1 MTEITLLPGRP
12 GAALIARF
20 VAESLLDYP
29 LVDGI
34 DARLQAWSTGEGCW
48 VVAFTPD
55 GAAGI
60 ACLVTLDDGP
70 FAGDHCLFW
79 LEVLP
84 DAQGSGVG
92 RALLA
97 WATQQAPRLVIA
109 PTPGSASFYTGLLPH
124 AEPHGSMFVVEP
136 PEDVRRA
143 AQAIYKGERYGLQR
157 GQRDHAH
164 GADRGRAGDAL
175 HG

>member
-1 MTEITLLPGRP
+1 MTETTLLPGRP

-34 DARLQAWSTGEGCW
+34 DARLQAWAAGEGCW
-48 VVAFTPD
+48 AVAFTSD

-70 FAGDHCLFW
+70 FTGDCCLFW

-84 DAQGSGVG
+84 EAQGSGVG
-92 RALLA
+92 RELLA
-97 WATQQAPRLVIA
+97 WATQQASRLVIA
-109 PTPGSASFYTGLLPH
+109 PTPGSASFYKGLLPH
-124 AEPHGSMFVVEP
+124 AERHGSVLVVEAP
-136 PEDVRRA
+136 QDVRRA
-143 AQAIYKGERYGLQR
+143 A
-157 GQRDHAH
+157 
-164 GADRGRAGDAL
+164 
-175 HG
+175 